1 MTSRRI
7 SYPSSH
13 YTDEKR
19 KVERGRMMF
28 DDVDSGWENHV
39 VAPETFLS
47 RIEPGMSIFLGTGV
61 AEPRTIVK
69 KLMTSEMNNLTD
81 LELVQIVSLGDAISF
96 KNNAGDHK
104 FRLKTFFAGWLA
116 SEAITSGSVDMIPC
130 RFSQIPRLVESGA
143 IRVDV
148 AFVQITPPDRAG
160 YASLGV
166 SVDVAKYAM
175 ERASIV
181 VGEINSLVPRT
192 MGNTFV
198 HVDDFDYLV
207 RATEPPIYFPRWP
220 VDDVID
226 RVAANVASIIE
237 DGSCIAFYSGALFEA
252 LGRHLANKRH
262 LGVHTYFF
270 TDALMDLIK
279 CGAVTNR
286 RKNHFRD
293 KSLTAYAQGTP
304 ELMRWL
310 HRNPLVEF
318 QGIDVV
324 SDHQRISLND
334 RMIAILPARKVD
346 LTGGIALHVG
356 KGNVTPSPG
365 QAQEFFA
372 GAEHSRYGRTVF
384 ALPSRNLKRQSNIL
398 LSVEEFPNQFTNRE
412 SLDLVVTEYGIVSM
426 TGRTVRE
433 RAQALIDIAHPDDRA
448 DLIRQAKKANILY
461 ADQIYLSDSG
471 SLYPE
476 KQVHTHVFKG
486 ALTVKFRAIRPSDEE
501 EMRKL
506 FYRFSDTSVYYRYFS
521 PIKTMPHR
529 KMQEY
534 VNIDYQRIMSIVGIT
549 DLLGSER
556 IIAEGRYVRHHNLPG
571 ADVAFVVDENYQGRG
586 IASFLFEILIRAAR
600 EQGIKWFTADV
611 IADNKAMLKVFE
623 KAPFPISAVM
633 ESGIYNLSIPFNDSG
648 EPPAHSNTVKP

>member
-1 MTSRRI
+1 
-7 SYPSSH
+7 
-13 YTDEKR
+13 
-19 KVERGRMMF
+19 MF
-28 DDVDSGWENHV
+28 DDVDSGWEKRV
-39 VAPETFLS
+39 VAPEAFLS
-47 RIEPGMSIFLGTGV
+47 KIEPGMSIFLGTGV
-61 AEPRTIVK
+61 AEPRTVVK
-69 KLMTSEMNNLTD
+69 KLMTSEMSNLTD

-96 KNNAGDHK
+96 KNTAGDHK

-116 SEAITSGSVDMIPC
+116 SEAITSGFVDMIPC
-130 RFSQIPRLVESGA
+130 RFSQIPKLVESGA

-226 RVAANVASIIE
+226 RVAANVASIVE

-252 LGRHLANKRH
+252 LGRHLARKRH

-270 TDALMDLIK
+270 TDPLMDLIK

-293 KSLTAYAQGTP
+293 KSLTSYAQGTP

-346 LTGGIALHVG
+346 LTGGIAMHIG
-356 KGNVTPSPG
+356 KGNVTPGPG
-365 QAQEFFA
+365 HAQEFFA
-372 GAEHSRYGRTVF
+372 GAEHSRWGRTVF
-384 ALPSRNLKRQSNIL
+384 ALPSRNLNGQSNIL
-398 LSVEEFPNQFTNRE
+398 LSVGEFPNQFTNRE
-412 SLDLVVTEYGIVSM
+412 SLDLIVTEYGIVSM

-448 DLIRQAKKANILY
+448 DLIRKAKKANILY
-461 ADQIYLSDSG
+461 SDQIYLSDSG

-476 KQVHTHVFKG
+476 KQVYTHTFKG
-486 ALTVKFRAIRPSDEE
+486 ALTVKFRAIKPSDEE

-534 VNIDYQRIMSIVGIT
+534 VNIDYRRIMSLVGTI
-549 DLLGSER
+549 DLSGTEQ
-556 IIAEGRYVRHHNLPG
+556 IIAEGRYVRHHNLPV

-586 IASFLFEILIRAAR
+586 IASFLFEILIRIAR
-600 EQGIKWFTADV
+600 EQGIEWFTADV

-623 KAPFPISAVM
+623 KAPFPIRAVM
-633 ESGIYNLSIPFNDSG
+633 ESGIYNLTIPFTDPG
-648 EPPAHSNTVKP
+648 ESPVHPTTMKS

>member
-1 MTSRRI
+1 
-7 SYPSSH
+7 
-13 YTDEKR
+13 
-19 KVERGRMMF
+19 MF
-28 DDVDSGWENHV
+28 DDVDSGWEKRV
-39 VAPETFLS
+39 VAPEAFLS
-47 RIEPGMSIFLGTGV
+47 KIEPGMSIFLGTGV
-61 AEPRTIVK
+61 AEPRTVVK
-69 KLMTSEMNNLTD
+69 KLMTSEMSNLTD

-96 KNNAGDHK
+96 KNTAGDHK
-104 FRLKTFFAGWLA
+104 FRLKTFFSGWLA
-116 SEAITSGSVDMIPC
+116 SEAITSGFVDMIPC
-130 RFSQIPRLVESGA
+130 RFSQIPKLVESGA

-226 RVAANVASIIE
+226 RVAANVASIVE

-252 LGRHLANKRH
+252 LGRHLARKRH

-270 TDALMDLIK
+270 TDPLMDLIK

-293 KSLTAYAQGTP
+293 KSLTSYAQGTP

-346 LTGGIALHVG
+346 LTGGIAMHIG
-356 KGNVTPSPG
+356 KGNVTPGPG
-365 QAQEFFA
+365 HAQEFFA
-372 GAEHSRYGRTVF
+372 GAEHSRWGRTVF
-384 ALPSRNLKRQSNIL
+384 ALPSRNLNGQSNIL
-398 LSVEEFPNQFTNRE
+398 LSVGEFPNQFTNRE
-412 SLDLVVTEYGIVSM
+412 SLDLIVTEYGIVSM

-448 DLIRQAKKANILY
+448 DLIRKAKKANILY
-461 ADQIYLSDSG
+461 SDQIYLSDSG

-476 KQVHTHVFKG
+476 KQVYTHTFKG
-486 ALTVKFRAIRPSDEE
+486 ALTVKFRAIKPSDEE

-534 VNIDYQRIMSIVGIT
+534 VNIDYRRIMSLVGTI
-549 DLLGSER
+549 DLSGTEQ
-556 IIAEGRYVRHHNLPG
+556 IIAEGRYVRHHNLPV

-586 IASFLFEILIRAAR
+586 IASFLFEILIRIAR
-600 EQGIKWFTADV
+600 EQGIEWFTADV

-623 KAPFPISAVM
+623 KAPFPIRAVM
-633 ESGIYNLSIPFNDSG
+633 ESGIYNLTIPFTDPG
-648 EPPAHSNTVKP
+648 ESPVHPTTMKS

>member
-1 MTSRRI
+1 
-7 SYPSSH
+7 
-13 YTDEKR
+13 
-19 KVERGRMMF
+19 MF
-28 DDVDSGWENHV
+28 DDVDSGWEKQI
-39 VAPETFLS
+39 VAPEAFLS
-47 RIEPGMSIFLGTGV
+47 KIEPGMSIFLGTGV

-69 KLMTSEMNNLTD
+69 KLMTSDMSNLTD

-96 KNNAGDHK
+96 KNTARDHK

-130 RFSQIPRLVESGA
+130 RFSQIPKLVESGA

-175 ERASIV
+175 ERASLV

-207 RATEPPIYFPRWP
+207 KATEPPIYFPRWP

-226 RVAANVASIIE
+226 RVAANVASVVE

-252 LGRHLANKRH
+252 LGRHLARKRH

-270 TDALMDLIK
+270 TDPLMDLIK
-279 CGAVTNR
+279 CGAITNR
-286 RKNHFRD
+286 RKNHVRD

-318 QGIDVV
+318 QGIDVI
-324 SDHQRISLND
+324 SDHHRISLND

-346 LTGGIALHVG
+346 LTGGIAMHIG
-356 KGNVTPSPG
+356 KGNVTPGPG
-365 QAQEFFA
+365 HAQEFFA
-372 GAEHSRYGRTVF
+372 GAEHSRLGRTVF
-384 ALPSRNLKRQSNIL
+384 ALPSRNLNGQSNIL
-398 LSVEEFPNQFTNRE
+398 LSIEEFPNQFSNRE
-412 SLDLVVTEYGIVSM
+412 SLDLIITEYGIASM

-448 DLIRQAKKANILY
+448 DLIRKAKKTNILY

-471 SLYPE
+471 ALYPE
-476 KQVHTHVFKG
+476 KLFFTKTFKG
-486 ALTVKFRAIRPSDEE
+486 ALRVKFRAIKPSDEE
-501 EMRKL
+501 EMRRL

-534 VNIDYQRIMSIVGIT
+534 VNIDYRRMMSLVGII
-549 DLLGSER
+549 DLLGTER
-556 IIAEGRYVRHHNLPG
+556 IIAEGRYVRHHNLPS
-571 ADVAFVVDENYQGRG
+571 ADVAFVVDENYQGLG
-586 IASFLFEILIRAAR
+586 IATFLFDMLIRVAR
-600 EQGIKWFTADV
+600 EQSIQWFTADV

-623 KAPFPISAVM
+623 KAPFPIRAIM
-633 ESGIYNLSIPFNDSG
+633 ESGIYTLTIPITETGELSTSPTTMKS
-648 EPPAHSNTVKP
+648 